1 MSISLQLMASN
12 FKKLDEL
19 ISSMEVLVRPINP
32 ERWQLWDEQ
41 RKNLRPKIDGL
52 IFTNAHAAPP
62 NVEMQFCLLY
72 SDVTL
77 VHNYLTDPSP
87 EVKMPPVVLWP
98 IPKGGSAKPC
108 AEQPGKEH
116 VPTALRSA
124 FSSKKARSKKR
135 GRVPRLA
142 HDFVAFAGRL
152 WHEATQSGQARVSN
166 DQLAQI
172 ALKLDE
178 KGYMPP
184 ADYLEGRAAKEL
196 KTFNI
201 RNSNSRT
208 GAIQTW
214 SRLISHADKDHL
226 RGMRKL
232 LSRCALKTRPS

>member
-1 MSISLQLMASN
+1 MASN

-19 ISSMEVLVRPINP
+19 ISSIEVLVRPIDP
-32 ERWQLWDEQ
+32 KRWQLWDEQ
-41 RKNLRPKIDGL
+41 RKNLRPKIEGL
-52 IFTNAHAAPP
+52 IFTNAHAVPGRVAT
-62 NVEMQFCLLY
+62 QFGFLY
-72 SDVTL
+72 SDVVL
-77 VHNYLTDPSP
+77 VHNYLTDSSP
-87 EVKMPPVVLWP
+87 EVKMPPIVLSP
-98 IPKGGSAKPC
+98 IPKDGSAKPC
-108 AEQPGKEH
+108 GEQEEH

-124 FSSKKARSKKR
+124 FSSKKARLKKR

-152 WHEATQSGQARVSN
+152 WHEAMQSGQARVSN
-166 DQLAQI
+166 DRVAQI

-178 KGYMPP
+178 KGYTPP